1 VFEFNNVIIGS
12 VAGVDRVLWRRML
25 KLLIAIFLLILFLFA
40 YVFQT
45 ASDVEIEGDVFHTG
59 SEPLNDEL

>member
-1 VFEFNNVIIGS
+1 MFELNNVIIGS
-12 VAGVDRVLWRRML
+12 VVGVNRVLRRRML

-45 ASDVEIEGDVFHTG
+45 ASDIEIEGDVFHTG
-59 SEPLNDEL
+59 SELLNDEL